1 MFTLISWLC
10 IISLASAR
18 NHLKPGTKLSHG
30 MPGEHP
36 CQIVTIGFRGD
47 YVQRFLHGHI
57 GETGGTPSR
66 PCVLTD
72 QICFSYYCRRSPSDH
87 FYQTILVSE
96 EAFLAEK
103 RSHYPPG
110 PYFDQSNLFSWR
122 LGHFLLLFQC

>member
-1 MFTLISWLC
+1 MFILISWQC

-18 NHLKPGTKLSHG
+18 NDLKPVTKLSHG

-66 PCVLTD
+66 PCVFTD
-72 QICFSYYCRRSPSDH
+72 QVCFSYYCRRSPSDH
-87 FYQTILVSE
+87 FYYNYTPQNI
-96 EAFLAEK
+96 
-103 RSHYPPG
+103 
-110 PYFDQSNLFSWR
+110 
-122 LGHFLLLFQC
+122 